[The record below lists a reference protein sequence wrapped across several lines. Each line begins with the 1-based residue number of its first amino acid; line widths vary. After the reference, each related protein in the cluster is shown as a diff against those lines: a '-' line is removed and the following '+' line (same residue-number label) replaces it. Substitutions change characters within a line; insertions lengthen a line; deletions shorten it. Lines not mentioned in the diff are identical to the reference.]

1 MIPIIQVCNIFDVFD
16 HSFSYFSVQDHDV
29 KLLIP
34 LVFLVTISFLY
45 ILIIKKKMLSQVVD
59 FTKLEIVLCN
69 LFILVPVHVQDNTD
83 ITK

>member
-1 MIPIIQVCNIFDVFD
+1 MIPIIQVCNIFDVFN
-16 HSFSYFSVQDHDV
+16 HSFSYFSVHDV

-69 LFILVPVHVQDNTD
+69 LFILVPVDDNTAS
-83 ITK
+83 TK

>member
-1 MIPIIQVCNIFDVFD
+1 MIPIIQVCNIFDMFWANL
-16 HSFSYFSVQDHDV
+16 FIQDHVV

-34 LVFLVTISFLY
+34 LVFLITISFLY

-69 LFILVPVHVQDNTD
+69 LFILVPVQDNTAS
-83 ITK
+83 TK